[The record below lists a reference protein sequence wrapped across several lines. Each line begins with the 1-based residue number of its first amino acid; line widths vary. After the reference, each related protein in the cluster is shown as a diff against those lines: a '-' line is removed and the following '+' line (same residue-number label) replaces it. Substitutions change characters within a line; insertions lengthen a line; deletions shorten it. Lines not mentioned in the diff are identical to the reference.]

1 VRSDQNAAVFRK
13 PFAMTT
19 RHFGFHDLHRP
30 WSRPNEVSC
39 LNCGTVWTTRD
50 IEAARYNPLKSACI
64 LVEPRK

>member
-1 VRSDQNAAVFRK
+1 MKSDQNAAVLRK

-50 IEAARYNPLKSACI
+50 IEAAPTH
-64 LVEPRK
+64 